1 MSESLLAF
9 AVFAAVLT
17 VTPGL
22 DTLLVLR
29 TAAVAGRR
37 PALAAGL
44 GIGLGCVCWAVA
56 SALGITAVLGAS
68 RVAFD
73 VLRLAGAAYLCWLGV
88 RLLWRRR
95 GLDASDVSEAST
107 VDIAPA
113 AATPGAAFRTGL
125 TTNLLNPKVGVFYL
139 SVLPQFLPDG
149 VAPLIASTAL
159 AAVHVVE
166 GLLWFTVIVLAVH
179 RAAHVLARPAVKRW
193 LDRLTGLV
201 FVALG
206 ARLAGESFRRA

>member
-1 MSESLLAF
+1 VSESLLAF

-95 GLDASDVSEAST
+95 GLEASEAST